1 MKVGD
6 LVRFSSPWR
15 LMKRI
20 RDNAM
25 NKIAGAGV
33 IVGTQEFLGLD
44 NEIVTYR
51 YQVKWVVTSH
61 SGDEREWFDGEELEV
76 IVDEGR

>member
-20 RDNAM
+20 RDNG
-25 NKIAGAGV
+25 IACPGI

-44 NEIVTYR
+44 SEIVTYR